1 MNVDKIQIQVRNP
14 WGNETE
20 WKGTWADGGK
30 EWGFIPDE
38 VQTFCIQHSLY
49 LGFLL
54 TCHQLT

>member
-1 MNVDKIQIQVRNP
+1 MNADKIQIQVRNP

-38 VQTFCIQHSLY
+38 VQAFCIQLSIY
-49 LGFLL
+49 IDFPLL
-54 TCHQLT
+54 

>member
-1 MNVDKIQIQVRNP
+1 MEIQIQVRNP

-38 VQTFCIQHSLY
+38 VQAFYLQTYLRLSAFVGISL
-49 LGFLL
+49 LL
-54 TCHQLT
+54 NK